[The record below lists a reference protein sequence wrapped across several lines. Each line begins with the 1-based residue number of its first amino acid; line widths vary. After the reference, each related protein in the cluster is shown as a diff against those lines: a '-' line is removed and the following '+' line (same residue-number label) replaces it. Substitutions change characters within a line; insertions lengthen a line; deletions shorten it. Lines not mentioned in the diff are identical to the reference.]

1 MDLQQRLGPR
11 PTTTTTREASETATA
26 SRTTTASLLY
36 DTKAATK
43 HTSAFQTLH
52 KLSTTSNSFAT
63 TATPATTTTTNA
75 PNSASN
81 NKNNEEFYDTVCWQE
96 TKTDMD
102 VNDNNDNA
110 ENEVL
115 AREQEHEQKESLFKI
130 WCEQAAGTSP
140 MENDETERPEITR
153 HYADDKD
160 KPGVEEGATK
170 SLAQTFRCILETFE
184 TTAAKTTTNNT
195 TIQYSCYNTDMPD
208 YLYYP
213 SNSTSNTNNLSSF
226 THQHEHQQ
234 LQFVNETERNVNSSI
249 SSSISNSISN
259 NTILPSFNSHEH
271 EQQQTSTTNTF
282 LQKCRT
288 HIKLIVED
296 VAEPIK
302 EFQISLKS
310 KPHQE
315 RLHPPLQQHLY
326 AATEATQSWQTDHYS
341 TATSN
346 SSSSSFLT
354 PSDTFINPNQP
365 NLSDSQIILQNS
377 SFESLIPA
385 AFNSPSSSLANRCQP
400 VVQNLSIYCQ
410 QPSAIFSSLP
420 SPTNI
425 LPHKVKCFLT
435 NTLTELTTNASY
447 SAQLQDYLPTLGLA
461 SVANAEDHMN
471 QSLYSSSNWLE
482 DPWPWSM
489 AVMNSTL
496 VNSSSTL
503 SALSSADTNMTNLT
517 TLDGDLTVPIK
528 GFDWSFLFVIF
539 FIFAGGLGNILVCL
553 AVALDRRLQN
563 VTNYFLFSLAI
574 ADLLVSL
581 FVMPLGAIPAFL
593 GYWPLGFTWCNIYV
607 TCDVM
612 ACSSSILHMCF
623 ISLGRYLGI
632 RNPLGSRHRS
642 TKRLAGMKIAIVW
655 LMAMIVSSSITV
667 LGLVNEKNIMPQSNV
682 CVINNRAFFVFGSLV
697 AFYIPMVMMVI
708 TYALTIPLLRKKAR
722 FAAEHPES
730 ELFRRLGGRF
740 TIRPQHSQQQL
751 QMHSSFSSNS
761 SYNKYCL
768 GGGASDSNRNFNNDY
783 NDKQHQ
789 QQQYQHHRSSS
800 SSNFSNG
807 TATSRLGAGSG
818 RNGRQGNGS
827 NGGGIVGND
836 DDDGPM
842 AAAATANTCRNAA
855 NFRSGILRHSSSSS
869 LRNKPTSFKVIV
881 ASPTN
886 ERNNDKRRI
895 SSHTHSQQH
904 SHQLQQQTTNLSTS
918 SSALLTPHHH
928 HHQETNNY
936 WRSSHAGNANLMD
949 SHPNRS
955 SSVRINR
962 SNNLTQLGFASS
974 STPNN
979 KNKNNNI
986 NSNSNNNNNKRNKTS
1001 LSMQPLR
1008 FSLRRNSP
1016 DERGGGRVGADVG
1029 IATLTGNSN
1038 MGNCSPSVMADG
1050 HHTSFQHHHHHLHY
1064 STTCEQSTQT
1074 PNSISRETR
1083 RNRKL
1088 KVLRFNFNKV
1098 ATPTLNLRFLNNR
1111 NKRNNLS
1118 ANAVATEQ
1126 KATKVLGLVFFT
1138 FVLCWSPFFIL
1149 NIIFAACPE
1158 CEVPEHV
1165 VNTCLWLGYVS
1176 STINPI
1182 IYTIFNRTFRAAF
1195 IRLLK
1200 CNCER

>member
-730 ELFRRLGGRF
+730 ELFRR
-740 TIRPQHSQQQL
+740 
-751 QMHSSFSSNS
+751 
-761 SYNKYCL
+761 
-768 GGGASDSNRNFNNDY
+768 
-783 NDKQHQ
+783 
-789 QQQYQHHRSSS
+789 
-800 SSNFSNG
+800 
-807 TATSRLGAGSG
+807 
-818 RNGRQGNGS
+818 
-827 NGGGIVGND
+827 
-836 DDDGPM
+836 
-842 AAAATANTCRNAA
+842 
-855 NFRSGILRHSSSSS
+855 
-869 LRNKPTSFKVIV
+869 
-881 ASPTN
+881 
-886 ERNNDKRRI
+886 
-895 SSHTHSQQH
+895 
-904 SHQLQQQTTNLSTS
+904 
-918 SSALLTPHHH
+918 
-928 HHQETNNY
+928 
-936 WRSSHAGNANLMD
+936 
-949 SHPNRS
+949 HPNRS